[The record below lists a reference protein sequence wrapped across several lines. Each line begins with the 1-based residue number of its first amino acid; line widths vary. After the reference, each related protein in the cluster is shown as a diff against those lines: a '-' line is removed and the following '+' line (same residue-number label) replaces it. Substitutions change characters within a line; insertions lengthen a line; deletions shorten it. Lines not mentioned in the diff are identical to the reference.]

1 MIFYGKAIVQ
11 TLQVMWLSLGL
22 DNSSDDKNLKNY
34 TTLLSLSNNF
44 RQMHPP
50 SSLDKFSG
58 NLDYTRES

>member
-34 TTLLSLSNNF
+34 TTLL
-44 RQMHPP
+44 
-50 SSLDKFSG
+50 KFIKQFSADAPAIFIG
-58 NLDYTRES
+58 